1 MGLVSRKVTDTE
13 KKEEI
18 TRRRVFQVH
27 SDRNRHAHGGRQKE
41 SGRNTENKKVAR
53 RHTEEERK

>member
-18 TRRRVFQVH
+18 TRIE
-27 SDRNRHAHGGRQKE
+27 SDRKD
-41 SGRNTENKKVAR
+41 T
-53 RHTEEERK
+53 HTEVDRKCPEETLKIRK